1 MAMPTERPVRVLI
14 VDDHPVVRSGL
25 RALLQSTPGYEV
37 VGEAADGHN
46 AVSSAAETQPDVIVM
61 DLYLPEMDG
70 VAATREIVK
79 HQPAPAI
86 LMLTMADDDT
96 SLVDALRAGARGYIL
111 KGSQPSELLRAIQTV
126 VGGEAVFAGQM
137 AARLPS
143 LIGTG
148 TGGVPRS
155 LAHLTDREREILDLM
170 ARGDTNPIIGRRL
183 GIRPKTVRNHVSNIF
198 TKLGVGDRTEA
209 IRFAREQRPGVP

>member
-1 MAMPTERPVRVLI
+1 MPAEHPVRVLI

-37 VGEAADGHN
+37 VGEATDGLQ
-46 AVSSAAETQPDVIVM
+46 AVASAADSQPDVIVM

-79 HQPAPAI
+79 HQPATAI
-86 LMLTMADDDT
+86 LMLTMADDDA

-111 KGSQPSELLRAIQTV
+111 KGSQASELLRAIQTV
-126 VGGEAVFAGQM
+126 VGGEAVFAGRM

-148 TGGVPRS
+148 TAALPRS
-155 LAHLTDREREILDLM
+155 LAHLTDREREILELM

-198 TKLGVGDRTEA
+198 TKLGVADRAGAT
-209 IRFAREQRPGVP
+209 RRAREEGLGTF

>member
-1 MAMPTERPVRVLI
+1 VPAERSVRVLI

-37 VGEAADGHN
+37 VGEAGDGRQ
-46 AVSSAAETQPDVIVM
+46 AVRIAAETRPDVIVM

-70 VAATREIVK
+70 VAATAEIMK
-79 HQPAPAI
+79 HQPVPAI
-86 LMLTMADDDT
+86 LMLTMADDDA

-126 VGGEAVFAGQM
+126 VDGEAVFTGQM
-137 AARLPS
+137 AARLSS
-143 LIGTG
+143 LLGARTAGTS
-148 TGGVPRS
+148 RA
-155 LAHLTDREREILDLM
+155 LAHLTEREREILELI
-170 ARGDTNPIIGRRL
+170 ARGDTNPVIARRL

-198 TKLGVGDRTEA
+198 TKLGVDDRAAA
-209 IRFAREQRPGVP
+209 IRRARDE

>member
-1 MAMPTERPVRVLI
+1 MPAEKSVRVLI

-37 VGEAADGHN
+37 VGEAADGYE
-46 AVSSAAETQPDVIVM
+46 AVSSAADTEPDVIIM

-70 VAATREIVK
+70 VAATREILK
-79 HQPAPAI
+79 HQPVPAI
-86 LMLTMADDDT
+86 LMLTMADDDA

-111 KGSQPSELLRAIQTV
+111 KGSQPSELVRAIQTV

-143 LIGTG
+143 LIGGG
-148 TGGVPRS
+148 TTGVPRS
-155 LAHLTDREREILDLM
+155 LAHLTDREREILELM

-198 TKLGVGDRTEA
+198 TKLGVDDRGAA
-209 IRFAREQRPGVP
+209 IGHAREQGFGT

>member
-1 MAMPTERPVRVLI
+1 MPAEHPVRVLI

-37 VGEAADGHN
+37 VGEATDGLQ
-46 AVSSAAETQPDVIVM
+46 AVASAADSQPDVIIM

-79 HQPAPAI
+79 HQPAIAI
-86 LMLTMADDDT
+86 LMLTMADDDA

-126 VGGEAVFAGQM
+126 VGGEAVFAGQL
-137 AARLPS
+137 AARLPL
-143 LIGTG
+143 LIGAG
-148 TGGVPRS
+148 TAGVPRS
-155 LAHLTDREREILDLM
+155 LAHLTDREREILELV

-198 TKLGVGDRTEA
+198 TKLGVADRAGAT
-209 IRFAREQRPGVP
+209 RRAREEGLGTF